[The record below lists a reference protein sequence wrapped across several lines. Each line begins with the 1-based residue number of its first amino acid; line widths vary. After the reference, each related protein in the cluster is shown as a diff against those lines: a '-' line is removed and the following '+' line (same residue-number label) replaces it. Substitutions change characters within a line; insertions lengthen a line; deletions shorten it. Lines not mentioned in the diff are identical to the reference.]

1 MPNTIV
7 FKKNLLSQ
15 AIHQSLMPLSMGG
28 RLSTKEITMKEH
40 SHSSQIQDLALLDRA
55 RQVIGRVKETSE
67 LADTRPVMQR
77 RFQVYVDSLESLIK
91 LLLKRDYKIVFIGSI
106 GVGKSTAICRSL
118 GLTTSD
124 SKSVLETGAGGTT
137 ICEVQVIEGHAYGIQ
152 TTPCTV
158 DELRSHAQDFADYLL
173 AATKTETEDANP
185 DYQGISKEVE
195 RALRNMSGLKIRREK
210 QADGKA
216 LSIDEAKE
224 LAKQFTSVRE
234 LTMKI
239 MELVGLHKRDCNEIW
254 CEDSEDQERLEWSR
268 VNFAKINNGRHPDF
282 SLPKLIEVIVPF
294 ELLSHHECSSVRV
307 IDTKGVDGT
316 AVTRADLNCHLGDPH
331 TLTVLC
337 TPFNDAPAAAPQ
349 LILEGAK
356 NRGIPS
362 LSLNTLLLV
371 LPRPEEALAEKYDDS
386 GECVESSEIGY
397 ELKHEKIQAKLVP
410 LGLDDLPI
418 YCFNSREDDAKALQD
433 VMNNRLTAMRENL
446 RQQLINEIQA
456 VENVLANYKE
466 IQFEATQLH
475 VSKILQAGIDTNRAI
490 SLPSMLIHDGLI
502 EGIKIINAGKVRAAI
517 GFMSGNGN
525 RYKSPDLDYYC
536 YLENGTDLLASSL
549 LHNKLIGFSGH
560 CKALANN
567 PEFLEAK
574 ELINQADSV
583 LRGSYDHLKAAI
595 KPKSK
600 ELFATELFNFAA
612 ELWDKSGQEWG
623 RKKVDLEDAVKILS
637 YRERVAR
644 HHKEWF
650 VDQRR
655 VELEQQI
662 YALIISEWQ
671 SALDKVSALLE
682 TEQE

>member
-15 AIHQSLMPLSMGG
+15 AIHQSFMQFSMGG

-40 SHSSQIQDLALLDRA
+40 SHSSQVQDLALLDRT
-55 RQVIGRVKETSE
+55 RQVRSMLEETSE
-67 LADTRPVMQR
+67 LPDTRPVMQR
-77 RFQVYVDSLESLIK
+77 RFQAHDDKLESLSK

-106 GVGKSTAICRSL
+106 GVGKSTAICRTL

-137 ICEVQVIEGHAYGIQ
+137 ICEVQIIESHAYGIQ

-173 AATKTETEDANP
+173 AATKTEIEDANP
-185 DYQGISKEVE
+185 DSQGISKEVE

-210 QADGKA
+210 QEDGKT

-239 MELVGLHKRDCNEIW
+239 MELIGLHKRDCNEIW
-254 CEDSEDQERLEWSR
+254 CDDSEDQEPLEWLR
-268 VNFAKINNGRHPDF
+268 VNFAKINNGRHSDF

-307 IDTKGVDGT
+307 IDTKGIDGT

-356 NRGIPS
+356 KRGVPS

-386 GECVESSEIGY
+386 GECVESSKIGY

-418 YCFNSREDDAKALQD
+418 YCFNSREDDAEALQD
-433 VMNNRLTAMRENL
+433 VMNNHLTAMRENL

-475 VSKILQAGIDTNRAI
+475 ASKMLQAGIDTNRAI

-502 EGIKIINAGKVRAAI
+502 DGIKIINAGKVRAAI

-525 RYKSPDLDYYC
+525 RYKSPDLDYYH

-583 LRGSYDHLKAAI
+583 LWGSYEHLKAAI
-595 KPKSK
+595 KPKSR
-600 ELFATELFNFAA
+600 ELFATELLNFAA

-623 RKKVDLEDAVKILS
+623 RKKADLEDTVKNLS

-650 VDQRR
+650 ADQRR

-682 TEQE
+682 TEEE